1 MNHAKA
7 KNNVVSFSSF
17 AERSARSTGTGTGRL
32 RVKIRSALNQGQ
44 KEAFLAELTG
54 YVDEVLGNRAV
65 MIQEELAGNLS
76 GTQDGPARCF
86 RLLQGGKQ

>member
-17 AERSARSTGTGTGRL
+17 AERSARNTGTGRL

-65 MIQEELAGNLS
+65 MIQEELAGDLS